1 MRLEV
6 FRYFE
11 LLQLHNNVYRMEY
24 KMHFALSYLS
34 SHTNIFLPQKCR
46 SELNSNLSNPNG
58 MKSANHQTRSTIR
71 LTHHSYIH
79 FTYAHLKND
88 QFNKCFAKTNTYL
101 ENLNNNRE
109 RFSSLKSSML
119 YILLLGWCSIQ
130 FHCCGFFF
138 SFSSFAIITFS
149 RLRAYDEC

>member
-6 FRYFE
+6 FRYFV
-11 LLQLHNNVYRMEY
+11 LLQLHNNDHRMEY
-24 KMHFALSYLS
+24 KMHCALSCLS
-34 SHTNIFLPQKCR
+34 SHTNIFPQKCR

-71 LTHHSYIH
+71 LTPLIH
-79 FTYAHLKND
+79 TFTHEHLKND

-109 RFSSLKSSML
+109 RFSSLKSPML
-119 YILLLGWCSIQ
+119 YILLLEWCSIQ
-130 FHCCGFFF
+130 FHCCGFSF
-138 SFSSFAIITFS
+138 SLSSFAIITLS

>member
-6 FRYFE
+6 FRYFV

-24 KMHFALSYLS
+24 KMHYALSCLS
-34 SHTNIFLPQKCR
+34 SHTNIFQHK
-46 SELNSNLSNPNG
+46 SVVANWIQIYQIQTEWNLQIIKRGQPFD
-58 MKSANHQTRSTIR
+58 
-71 LTHHSYIH
+71 LHHSYH
-79 FTYAHLKND
+79 TFTHAHLKND

-119 YILLLGWCSIQ
+119 YILLLCDDVQFKSIVV
-130 FHCCGFFF
+130 G
-138 SFSSFAIITFS
+138 FSSLS
-149 RLRAYDEC
+149 LYLSVSLHLQ